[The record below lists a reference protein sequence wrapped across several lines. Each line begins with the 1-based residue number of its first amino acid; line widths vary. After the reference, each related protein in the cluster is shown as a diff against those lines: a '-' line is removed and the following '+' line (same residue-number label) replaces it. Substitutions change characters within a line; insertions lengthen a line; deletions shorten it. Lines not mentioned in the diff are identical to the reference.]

1 MHKEHMPAQ
10 VGSND
15 GLGALVEEL
24 REAAT
29 HQHHECVSVHES
41 LLRQA
46 ADLLERLEPM
56 DMALCER
63 HALVLRVGQPYV
75 FRPVGD
81 CQSCAAAVESAR
93 DAYGDGLGAPNVELS
108 EHQRPAR
115 KDEK

>member
-1 MHKEHMPAQ
+1 MDNDTSPLTK
-10 VGSND
+10 VGSTD
-15 GLGALVEEL
+15 ELGALVEEL

-93 DAYGDGLGAPNVELS
+93 DAYGDGLGAPNVLVTA
-108 EHQRPAR
+108 PA
-115 KDEK
+115 KAQP